1 MNQAIVATKGEYFGK
16 VVCARDIQNGL
27 IPYKGLY
34 FVDPEYQFR
43 VIFKHRG
50 KNGRSEHFA
59 LYLSKEDWNR
69 LEKQYDE
76 ETRRIILS
84 RLRHEDESQ
93 WHKHWKEVFGFA
105 ELEKFIKNIETRRY
119 RRPDVYLAEQK
130 TCLEFQHS
138 FSDKTFLERSQFF
151 DDLGLNVIWLF
162 DLTGIDV
169 IPKGD
174 NAYVI
179 PEDNL
184 KGFFN
189 VAFYPEN
196 MSNYAILF
204 QARDKKIYLIDA
216 LEHLGKYEIPHN
228 GLVAELNSSV
238 RLIHPL
244 CIYSEDSF
252 VKAVVSGDNE
262 LRSLA
267 YLEATSKYDSVIY
280 ARKTAKLRQIKEM
293 EARKEAEQQRKV
305 QLEQE
310 RIAREKAEKEKQNQL
325 QNSIDR
331 KIEIEVERQQ
341 RLDQFIHKPENKQTQ
356 YDTPSPSIIKSK
368 PVIIKRDSIYTCK
381 YCGRKGPESEF
392 VSFGGSDGQFVGVCR
407 NSECREKNYNEIKL
421 RNDGMKAKP
430 TDQDP
435 APVCPRCGAKMIR
448 RNGRFGSFW
457 GCSNYPDCRYTLKI

>member
-1 MNQAIVATKGEYFGK
+1 MNQAIIATKGEYFGK

-27 IPYKGLY
+27 IPYKGFY

-50 KNGRSEHFA
+50 KNGKSEHFA

-84 RLRHEDESQ
+84 RLKHEEESQ

-105 ELEKFIKNIETRRY
+105 ELEKFIKNIETGRY

-267 YLEATSKYDSVIY
+267 YLEATSQYDSVVY

-341 RLDQFIHKPENKQTQ
+341 RLD
-356 YDTPSPSIIKSK
+356 
-368 PVIIKRDSIYTCK
+368 
-381 YCGRKGPESEF
+381 
-392 VSFGGSDGQFVGVCR
+392 
-407 NSECREKNYNEIKL
+407 
-421 RNDGMKAKP
+421 
-430 TDQDP
+430 
-435 APVCPRCGAKMIR
+435 
-448 RNGRFGSFW
+448 
-457 GCSNYPDCRYTLKI
+457 